1 MMMKKLFWIFLL
13 GALALSCAPEEAYV
27 PGEADPADCYG
38 VYFPE
43 GQGGSFLVR
52 PSAPHEF
59 TFKAAR
65 TRTDDAITVPVVVNA
80 PSAFEAEP
88 IRFEAGQA
96 ETSFT
101 VRFPNIEEQVEQSFD
116 LRIED
121 PKYASR
127 YDLVRHYLAFSVLV
141 GKRKIVPNRRTD
153 WRFQYYSGYYYA
165 NTVDGYYGYFT
176 VPASAGSTSDPDFIQ
191 QMLDDYNDKLEEHFA
206 GATPTFYTDYST
218 AAWALFTGAPHYGPT
233 PKSSGYTGTEKDV
246 IAFMVGVTDAP
257 YLTGDY
263 QYIKCT
269 LD

>member
-1 MMMKKLFWIFLL
+1 MMMKKLYWILL
-13 GALALSCAPEEAYV
+13 GALALSCAPEETFV

-43 GQGGSFLVR
+43 GQGGSFVIR

-59 TFKAAR
+59 TFRAAR
-65 TRTDDAITVPVVVNA
+65 TRTDGAITVPVIVNA
-80 PSAFEAEP
+80 PATFEAEP
-88 IRFEAGQA
+88 IHFEAGQA

-101 VRFPNIEEQVEQSFD
+101 VRFPNIEEQVEQRFD
-116 LRIED
+116 LRVED
-121 PKYASR
+121 SQYASR

-141 GKRKIVPNRRTD
+141 GNRKIVPNRRTD
-153 WRFQYYSGYYYA
+153 WRFQYYSGYYYVNA
-165 NTVDGYYGYFT
+165 GDGLYAFWT

-191 QMLDDYNDKLEEHFA
+191 AVMDDYNGQLEDHFA
-206 GATPTFYTDYST
+206 GSTPIIYTDYST
-218 AAWALFTGAPHYGPT
+218 AAWAIFSGAPHYGAT

-246 IAFMVGVTDAP
+246 IGFMFGVTDAP

-263 QYIKCT
+263 QYIKFT

>member
-1 MMMKKLFWIFLL
+1 MMKKLFWILI

-27 PGEADPADCYG
+27 PGEADPAGCYG

-43 GQGGSFLVR
+43 GQGGSYLLR

-65 TRTDDAITVPVVVNA
+65 LRTDDAITVPVVVNA
-80 PSAFEAEP
+80 PSVFEAEP

-101 VRFPNIEEQVEQSFD
+101 VRFPQIEEQVEETFD
-116 LRIED
+116 LRVED
-121 PKYASR
+121 PMYASN
-127 YDLVRHYLAFSVLV
+127 YDLARHYLYFSVLV
-141 GKRKIVPNRRTD
+141 GNRKIVPNRRTD
-153 WRFQYYSGYYYA
+153 WRFQYYSGYYYVNA
-165 NTVDGYYGYFT
+165 VDGYYGFVT
-176 VPASAGSTSDPDFIQ
+176 VPASAGNPSDPDFVQ
-191 QMLDDYNDKLEEHFA
+191 SVLDDYNSRLEDHFM
-206 GATPTFYTDYST
+206 GISPTFYSDYST

-233 PKSSGYTGTEKDV
+233 PKSSGYADAEKDV

-263 QYIKCT
+263 QYIKFT
-269 LD
+269 LE

>member
-1 MMMKKLFWIFLL
+1 MMMKKRFWIFLL
-13 GALALSCAPEEAYV
+13 GALALSCAREEAYV
-27 PGEADPADCYG
+27 PGEADPAGCYG

-101 VRFPNIEEQVEQSFD
+101 VRFPNIEEQVEQTFD

-121 PKYASR
+121 PQYASR
-127 YDLVRHYLAFSVLV
+127 YDMVRHYLAFSVLV

-176 VPASAGSTSDPDFIQ
+176 VPAS
-191 QMLDDYNDKLEEHFA
+191 EHFA
-206 GATPTFYTDYST
+206 GITPTFYTDYST

-246 IAFMVGVTDAP
+246 IAFMVGVTEAP